1 MFISLCIFVKTCCE
15 AKSWWLTRQDW
26 KTTKQ
31 HTHSRPVKER
41 FLRVHS
47 LSECMISSY
56 NGLYLHTKWSH
67 GKQCYI
73 LLDFIFCCCCYSPEL
88 FSSDL
93 ILESSFASN
102 MERLQTPRNVPGLQH
117 LIGTIETHHCL
128 QEELVEPQ
136 PLQAIF
142 SHYWVA
148 QPLLA
153 VSHSRKTICMYGSV
167 SLENLS

>member
-1 MFISLCIFVKTCCE
+1 MRDIFLQWSISACKVVTWE
-15 AKSWWLTRQDW
+15 T
-26 KTTKQ
+26 
-31 HTHSRPVKER
+31 
-41 FLRVHS
+41 
-47 LSECMISSY
+47 M
-56 NGLYLHTKWSH
+56 LYIAWLHT
-67 GKQCYI
+67 
-73 LLDFIFCCCCYSPEL
+73 LLMCGNPCCCYCPVL

-102 MERLQTPRNVPGLQH
+102 MERLQTPRSDPGLQH
-117 LIGTIETHHCL
+117 LIGATETHRFL